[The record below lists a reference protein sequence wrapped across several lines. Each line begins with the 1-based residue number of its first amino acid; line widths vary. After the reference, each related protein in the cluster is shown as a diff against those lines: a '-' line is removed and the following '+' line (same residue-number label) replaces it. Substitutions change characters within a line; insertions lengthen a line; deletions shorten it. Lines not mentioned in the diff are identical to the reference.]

1 VDRAIKTMYEN
12 EAASTVTSAS
22 TTSSASA
29 EPTTISKPPKRA
41 RDPYF
46 IRSEENRAKIKRKM
60 GGRPQKSAV
69 ELELGRQWQALSPE
83 DKKIFEEQSAKE
95 KAA

>member
-1 VDRAIKTMYEN
+1 VDPAVKTMYEN
-12 EAASTVTSAS
+12 EAASTITSAS

-41 RDPYF
+41 RDAYF
-46 IRSEENRAKIKRKM
+46 IWSGENRAKIKRKM

-69 ELELGRQWQALSPE
+69 ELELGRQWQA
-83 DKKIFEEQSAKE
+83 
-95 KAA
+95 